1 MVFLRRTSGWRLYV
15 LWTQPPVGD
24 AKRDVCSRPCFL
36 CCHVPCPIQTLF
48 CGNKWP
54 SSASLRIKLF
64 FLEGETAPGV
74 IRTSLRRPLLPICL
88 FRHFFLAPA
97 LLEMYFLRLM
107 TVPVCILRLRWRQL
121 WPRGSFGMVLSFCFL
136 STSVLLGPTGCL
148 VLLLC
153 FPCLDPRVGH
163 FSKRP
168 QLLLLLDGAC
178 KPPSGTACAS
188 AAAGGCVSSQETHGL
203 MPTHPHSHPCGWV
216 SVICVCVN
224 LDPSPLQVFPTDIQ
238 EPVAHAASPC
248 LPATFLSPREDPGGP
263 HPPPPCLRV
272 QLPRP

>member
-1 MVFLRRTSGWRLYV
+1 MPSGMCVQGHVFSAATSRAPSRRSSVGTSGRVQPRSGLSSSSWRGK
-15 LWTQPPVGD
+15 QPQ
-24 AKRDVCSRPCFL
+24 A
-36 CCHVPCPIQTLF
+36 
-48 CGNKWP
+48 
-54 SSASLRIKLF
+54 
-64 FLEGETAPGV
+64 V
-74 IRTSLRRPLLPICL
+74 IRTSVRRPLLPICL

-136 STSVLLGPTGCL
+136 STSVLSGPTGCL

-224 LDPSPLQVFPTDIQ
+224 LDPSPCRCFRLASRSPWPT
-238 EPVAHAASPC
+238 
-248 LPATFLSPREDPGGP
+248 L
-263 HPPPPCLRV
+263 PPPAYPPLSS
-272 QLPRP
+272 PA